1 VTPPPP
7 PPDPAALAALAAAL
21 LAVDPAGL
29 GGVALRARAGAARD
43 AWTRGLLAMLPA
55 GTPVRRV
62 PPGTA
67 EDRLAGGLDLAA
79 TLAAGRPVAER
90 GVLAAAHGGVVVVPS
105 AERLEAGAAGLLAAA
120 LDAGECAVEREGIS
134 LRLPARFALVA
145 LDEAG
150 PDEAGP
156 PAALLERLALH
167 VALPDGAAASS
178 SATFPSS
185 REIED
190 ARGRLASVR
199 AEPAAVEAVCAVAAA
214 LGVGSLRAPLFAL
227 RAARALAAL
236 RGDAGVGPEH
246 LSAAAALVLAP
257 RATVLPDVEGEPPAA
272 PPPPDT
278 ADGADAEREDDR
290 EPTREELEEMVLRA
304 VRAALPPGELA
315 RLRAGRAARGGGRA
329 GDRARSPTHGRRIG
343 TRPGDPRRRRL
354 DVPATVRAAAPWQRV
369 RGPAGGAAEDG
380 RLRVLPSDFRVRVLE
395 RKAGTVVVFVVDAS
409 GSAAAGR
416 LAEAK
421 GAVELLLAESYVRR
435 DRVALV
441 AFRRAAAELVLP
453 PTRSLAR
460 ARRLLAGLPGG
471 GGTPLASAA
480 DAALA
485 LAGTVR
491 RGGSAP
497 VLVFL
502 TDARANVAR
511 DGSGG
516 RARAEADALAAAR
529 AVRAAGVAAL
539 LVDTAPR
546 PGPFAARFAAEM
558 GARYLPLPAAGA
570 REVGA
575 AVRGA
580 ASALAAV

>member
-1 VTPPPP
+1 
-7 PPDPAALAALAAAL
+7 
-21 LAVDPAGL
+21 
-29 GGVALRARAGAARD
+29 
-43 AWTRGLLAMLPA
+43 MLPA

-90 GVLAAAHGGVVVVPS
+90 GVLAAAHGGVVVLPS

-120 LDAGECAVEREGIS
+120 LDGGECAVEREGIS
-134 LRLPARFALVA
+134 LRVPATFAVVA
-145 LDEAG
+145 LDESG

-167 VALPDGAAASS
+167 VPLPDAGRALPPAVLAS
-178 SATFPSS
+178 A
-185 REIED
+185 REIEA

-199 AEPAAVEAVCAVAAA
+199 AEPVAIEAVCAVAAA
-214 LGVGSLRAPLFAL
+214 LGIGSLRAPLFAL

-236 RGDAGVGPEH
+236 RGDAEVGQEH
-246 LSAAAALVLAP
+246 LSVAAALVLAP
-257 RATVLPDVEGEPPAA
+257 RATLLPEADEEQPAA
-272 PPPPDT
+272 PPPADT
-278 ADGADAEREDDR
+278 ADGADTEGEDDR

-304 VRAALPPGELA
+304 VRASLPPGELE
-315 RLRAGRAARGGGRA
+315 RLAAGRAARGGGRA

-354 DVPATVRAAAPWQRV
+354 DVLATVRAAAPLQRV
-369 RGPAGGAAEDG
+369 RGRDGAGDG

-395 RKAGTVVVFVVDAS
+395 RKAGTTVVFVVDAS

-485 LAGTVR
+485 LAETAR

-516 RARAEADALAAAR
+516 RGRAEADALAAAR
-529 AVRAAGVAAL
+529 AVRAAGIAAL